1 MGAGVGGAA
10 SPSAK
15 KRGRTKTP
23 QEVVDAAVN
32 KAACETKKAQKAQE
46 VADRKVAR
54 ALCILI

>member
-23 QEVVDAAVN
+23 QEVLDAAVN
-32 KAACETKKAQKAQE
+32 KAACETKKAQE
-46 VADRKVAR
+46 VADRKVAH